1 MARKYLQ
8 NNLDEL
14 QFQKKLQ
21 KIVANLYVYI
31 IIQNEEKNLN
41 KKNQSIINFLTKCL
55 KNEPK

>member
-1 MARKYLQ
+1 MERKYLK

-14 QFQKKLQ
+14 QFQRKLQ

-31 IIQNEEKNLN
+31 IQQNEERNSK

>member
-1 MARKYLQ
+1 MERKYLK

-31 IIQNEEKNLN
+31 IIQNEERNLK

>member
-1 MARKYLQ
+1 MARKYPQ

-31 IIQNEEKNLN
+31 IIQNEERNLK